1 MKCPKC
7 DFDNPDETRF
17 CGNCGIQLASQKE
30 EPKSTTETYPQLKIE
45 LTIGSTF
52 AGRYQIIEE
61 IGKGGMGKV
70 YKALDKE
77 VMEKVAIKLLKPE
90 IANDEETVERFKNE
104 LKFAR
109 KISHRNVCRM
119 YDLNKEQGTPY
130 ITMEYVPGE
139 DLKSTITRVGQLSV
153 GKAIYITRQ
162 ICEGLAEAHN
172 LGVVHRDLKPRNIM
186 VDKEG
191 NARIMDFG
199 IARSLKTG
207 GLTDAGVM
215 IGTPEY
221 MSPEQVE
228 GKEADQRSD
237 IYSLGVILYEMV
249 TGSVPF
255 EGHTPLSVALKHKSE
270 APRDPREINAHVPE
284 DLSCVILK
292 CMEKDVKKRYQSVE
306 ELLSELS
313 KIEREIPTIE
323 RITYEEKSKIRRPRK
338 WSISFRLSVSF
349 IFVALIIVAGYF
361 SYDRIWRAG
370 KPEAL
375 PPGEM
380 RWENSIAVLPFEN
393 LSVEEDER
401 LERFCDGLTNGIIT
415 ILRMQISNL
424 KVTPWVSVRGYKK
437 THMDIKEIG
446 KEQKVETVLES
457 TLQKEKD
464 MIRVNTNLV
473 SMRDGSVIWTQ
484 QYTQKIENY
493 FDFQDVL
500 SKDIAKAL
508 EVKFTPSKSAAAKT
522 KSTDSKAYF
531 SYWEGKSVIEDKYHL
546 TGQEEDFEYA
556 LRKFEEAIEIDR
568 SYPLFYW
575 GLGNAYEARYNKKK
589 PKDERDKELMLENY
603 MKAYKLDP
611 NLPEPNVGL
620 GWYHFYEADNDK
632 AYDFFKRAYEL
643 DPNNS
648 SINFDV
654 GSFLR
659 SIGLYRQAIRFY
671 SRAIEVDPRYIM
683 PHMLRI
689 LCSMYI
695 GEFDQAASYFNR
707 ALDIDPNNVRLLRR
721 YALFF
726 IFMKNY
732 NEAEKVL
739 SRAEGIEPRN
749 PVLKRYYA
757 LLFAAR
763 NEKEKA
769 LELNKDSRP
778 YAHLSTSIYSFLGM
792 KEEAIKNINEGIER
806 GFKEGNQYL
815 YSYPFLISNPCYDN
829 LRDDPRF
836 KEIVKR
842 EKKKYANKLKKFGK
856 F

>member
-17 CGNCGIQLASQKE
+17 CGNCGTQFFSQE
-30 EPKSTTETYPQLKIE
+30 EKPQSTTKTFPGLKLE

-61 IGKGGMGKV
+61 IGKGGMGRV
-70 YKALDKE
+70 YKVLDKE
-77 VMEKVAIKLLKPE
+77 VMEKVALKLLKPE
-90 IANDEETVERFKNE
+90 IATDKETVERFKNE
-104 LKFAR
+104 LRFAR
-109 KISHRNVCRM
+109 RISHKNVCRM
-119 YDLNKEQGTPY
+119 YDLSKEEGTPF

-139 DLKSTITRVGQLSV
+139 DLKSTIIRVGQLNV
-153 GKAIYITRQ
+153 GKAIYIAKQ

-199 IARSLKTG
+199 IARSLKTE
-207 GLTDAGVM
+207 GLTDTGVM

-237 IYSLGVILYEMV
+237 IYSLGVILYEMA

-255 EGHTPLSVALKHKSE
+255 KGHTPLSLALKHKSE
-270 APRDPREINAHVPE
+270 TPADPREINAHIPE
-284 DLSCVILK
+284 ELSRVILK
-292 CMEKDVKKRYQSVE
+292 CMEKDVERRYQSAE

-313 KIEREIPTIE
+313 EIESEIPTVE
-323 RITYEEKSKIRRPRK
+323 RVFYEKKSEVTPPRK
-338 WSISFRLSVSF
+338 WSISFRLTVYF
-349 IFVALIIVAGYF
+349 ILVALIIVAGYF
-361 SYDRIWRAG
+361 SYDRIWKKEA
-370 KPEAL
+370 PEAL
-375 PPGEM
+375 PAGEM
-380 RWENSIAVLPFEN
+380 RWENSIVVLPFEN

-401 LERFCDGLTNGIIT
+401 LERFCDGLTNAIIT
-415 ILRMQISNL
+415 ILRMQIPNL

-437 THMDIKEIG
+437 TDMDIKEIG
-446 KEQKVETVLES
+446 KEQEVETVLES

-464 MIRVNTNLV
+464 IIRVNTSLI
-473 SMRDGSVIWTQ
+473 STRDGSVIWTQ
-484 QYTQKIENY
+484 QYTQQFENY

-508 EVKFTPSKSAAAKT
+508 EVEFTPSKSAAAKT

-531 SYWEGKSVIEDKYHL
+531 SYWEGISVIEDKYHL

-556 LRKFEEAIEIDR
+556 LRKFEEAIEIDPN
-568 SYPLFYW
+568 YPLFYW

-632 AYDFFKRAYEL
+632 AYDFFKKAYEL

-659 SIGLYRQAIRFY
+659 SIGLYRQAIKFY

-683 PHMLRI
+683 PHILRI
-689 LCSMYI
+689 ICSMYI
-695 GEFDQAASYFNR
+695 GEFDQAAVYFNR
-707 ALDIDPNNVRLLRR
+707 ALDIEPNNIRLLRCD
-721 YALFF
+721 ALFF

-732 NEAEKVL
+732 DEAEKVL
-739 SRAEGIEPRN
+739 SRIEEIEPDNRS
-749 PVLKRYYA
+749 LRYYRA

-763 NEKEKA
+763 GEKEKA
-769 LELNKDSRP
+769 LEFSKGART
-778 YAHLSTSIYSFLGM
+778 YAYLPTSIYALLGM
-792 KEEAIKNINEGIER
+792 KEEAIKNISEGIDR
-806 GFKEGNQYL
+806 SFKEINEYL
-815 YSYPFLISNPCYDN
+815 YSYPFLMNNPCYDN
-829 LRDDPRF
+829 LRDDPSF
-836 KEIVKR
+836 KEIVKE
-842 EKKKYANKLKKFGK
+842 EKKKYEEKLKKFGK
-856 F
+856 L